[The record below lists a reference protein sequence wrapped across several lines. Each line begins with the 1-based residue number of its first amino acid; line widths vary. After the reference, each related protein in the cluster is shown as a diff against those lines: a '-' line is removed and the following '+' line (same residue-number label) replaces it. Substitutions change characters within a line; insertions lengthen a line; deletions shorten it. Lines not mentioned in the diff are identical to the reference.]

1 MTSRNTAL
9 DQIKAVACLL
19 IVCHH
24 LAFYGPMSDA
34 LHPAFG
40 GLLAWLD
47 EYARMAVQVFLV
59 LGGYFAAAALAPQ
72 GVGRHPHFWP
82 VLSKRFVRLSLPYS
96 AALVVAIVVNET
108 VRGLGFEHDSV
119 SATPT
124 WASVIA
130 HLLLLHS
137 VADFESIS
145 AGVWYVAIDFQLY
158 ALCLLWLWLCKQGSR
173 WAGWGQAGI
182 TAATAASLWV
192 WNLNPDLDIWAV
204 YFMGAYGLGMMA
216 WWATHSEQ
224 RAQRMLWVAL
234 IAALT
239 LAALGMEWRDRIA
252 LAGAS
257 ALLLAIGGNVHWRE
271 AVRTWQ
277 LPPLVWVGQRSYSIF
292 LIHFPMCLLVSA
304 AVHTHWP
311 DSMVA
316 NSLGMVAAVLLSISA
331 GAVLYAWTER
341 STATWQRLRH
351 WHVGVLSTGL
361 MATLLQWM

>member
-34 LHPAFG
+34 LRPVLP
-40 GLLAWLD
+40 GLLGWLD

-72 GVGRHPHFWP
+72 GVGKHTQFWP

-108 VRGLGFEHDSV
+108 VRGLGFDHASV
-119 SATPT
+119 SDSPS

-158 ALCLLWLWLCKQGSR
+158 ALCLLWLWLCKQHSR

-182 TAATAASLWV
+182 AAATAASLWV
-192 WNLNPDLDIWAV
+192 WNLNPDLDMWAL
-204 YFMGAYGLGMMA
+204 YFIGAYGLGMMA

-224 RAQRMLWVAL
+224 RAQRMRWLAL
-234 IAALT
+234 IALLT
-239 LAALGMEWRDRIA
+239 LSALGVEWRDRIA

-257 ALLLAIGGNVHWRE
+257 ALLLALGGNLRWPD
-271 AVRTWQ
+271 AARTLQ
-277 LPPLVWVGQRSYSIF
+277 LPALAWIGQRSYSIF

-304 AVHTHWP
+304 EVHANWP
-311 DSMVA
+311 GQLAA
-316 NSLGMVAAVLLSISA
+316 NSLGMLAAVLLSISA
-331 GAVLYAWTER
+331 GAVLYEWTER

-361 MATLLQWM
+361 MAALFQWI